1 MSQAAIDCDR
11 LQASKMNL
19 DNILA
24 GTTSIGLLVYLFFAL
39 LYPEKV

>member
-11 LQASKMNL
+11 QQAIEMDF

-24 GTTSIGLLVYLFFAL
+24 GTASLGLLVYSFFAL

>member
-1 MSQAAIDCDR
+1 MSQAAIDYDR
-11 LQASKMNL
+11 QQANEMDF

-24 GTTSIGLLVYLFFAL
+24 GTASLGLLVYLFFAL